1 MEVVAEPAAHSKDG
15 GILSYNFSLENA
27 EQKDT
32 HHISRIS

>member
-1 MEVVAEPAAHSKDG
+1 MEVVAEPAAHSTEG